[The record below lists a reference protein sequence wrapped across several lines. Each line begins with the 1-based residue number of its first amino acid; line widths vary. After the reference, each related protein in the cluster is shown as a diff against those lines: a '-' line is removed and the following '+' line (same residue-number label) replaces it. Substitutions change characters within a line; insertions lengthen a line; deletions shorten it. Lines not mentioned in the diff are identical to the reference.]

1 MDDAA
6 PNVTPPSSSVEPRSG
21 PPGLSAPPEAASRA
35 RGQAWFSDLAEPPL
49 AIVGLTLLGTA
60 LFLVNLGGYPF
71 YTKGEPREAVI
82 VFNMLHGGGFILPLR
97 AGIEVP
103 SKPLLM
109 HWLAAII
116 SMLAGGVSEWTVRM
130 PSGLFA
136 VGGMLAAYLY
146 MRRLFDNRSGFLT
159 ALVLGTTVQY
169 LQAGSGARV
178 DMTLTFFLE
187 IALFEF
193 ILIAEGLTERRMT
206 LYFAIAMAVL
216 SKGPVGLVLP
226 ALVALVWI
234 AIEGR
239 WSLLRELRLGRGA
252 ALVALLAGGWY
263 LAAALAGGMPFV
275 HKQLLAENLFR
286 FMHNSAFHE
295 GHAHPFYYME
305 GALVAGFLPWTPL
318 LLMVFAQAVRHPR
331 PIGPRLSYLM
341 VWFGVVLL
349 FYNLPQSKRGV
360 YLLAL
365 YPALA
370 ALLAIY
376 VEAAARAPD
385 ASERWIRWLARLAAA
400 GFGLAGVA
408 ALLGLGLLAFA
419 PHALELVLSNL
430 IINNHDFVPQLGL
443 AVAAYPL
450 IAMGLTIAMLA
461 IGVFAIRGRRSAEG
475 LCVTATGGTICLAL
489 AANLFVVPA
498 LANTLT
504 LEPFTHEAMNIVGTH
519 SVGYM
524 GALNYDVAYYSER
537 TLPVVSIWG
546 GPRPDYLI
554 AWREEFLRLPPSK
567 RAQFRA
573 VLLSHPTELDGS
585 GGMVLLRCAPANPP
599 EIPGPPGAEPPR
611 KGEPPEFDVR
621 IPPQSKAA

>member
-6 PNVTPPSSSVEPRSG
+6 TSASQPS
-21 PPGLSAPPEAASRA
+21 LSPEAPSVSPAGASGGLRA
-35 RGQAWFSDLAEPPL
+35 LAWFSDLAEPPL
-49 AIVGLTLLGTA
+49 AIVLLALLGA
-60 LFLVNLGGYPF
+60 VLFLVNLGGYPF
-71 YTKGEPREAVI
+71 YTKGEPREAVT

-97 AGIEVP
+97 AGVELP

-116 SMLAGGVSEWTVRM
+116 SILAGGVSEWTVRM

-136 VGGMLAAYLY
+136 IGGMLAAYLY
-146 MRRLFDNRSGFLT
+146 MRRLFDDRIGFLT
-159 ALVLGTTVQY
+159 ALILGTTAQY

-187 IALFEF
+187 IAFFEF
-193 ILIAEGLTERRMT
+193 IMIAEGLTARRMT

-226 ALVALVWI
+226 GLVALVWI
-234 AIEGR
+234 ALEGR
-239 WSLLRELRLGRGA
+239 WQLLREMRLVRGA

-263 LAAALAGGMPFV
+263 AAAALTGGMPFV

-286 FMHNSAFHE
+286 FVHDSAFHE

-305 GALVAGFLPWTPL
+305 GALLAGFMPWTPL
-318 LLMVFAQAVRHPR
+318 LLIVFVQAARRPR
-331 PIGPRLSYLM
+331 RMDRRLSYLM
-341 VWFGVVLL
+341 VWFAAVLI
-349 FYNLPQSKRGV
+349 FYNVPQSKRGV

-376 VEAAARAPD
+376 LEAAARVPD
-385 ASERWIRWLARLAAA
+385 VSVSWIRWLSRLAALC
-400 GFGLAGVA
+400 FVMAGVD
-408 ALLGLGLLAFA
+408 ALLGLGMLAFA
-419 PHALELVLSNL
+419 PRALELGLRIMV
-430 IINNHDFVPQLGL
+430 IDDYDFVPQLEL
-443 AVAAYPL
+443 AAAAHPL
-450 IAMGLTIAMLA
+450 VAMGLGVAMIA
-461 IGVFAIRGRRSAEG
+461 IGVFAVRGRQSAER
-475 LCVTATGGTICLAL
+475 LCIAVTGATACLAL

-498 LANTLT
+498 LANALT
-504 LEPFTHEAMNIVGTH
+504 LEPFTQEAMNIVGTN

-524 GALNYDVAYYSER
+524 GALNYDVAYYSR
-537 TLPVVSIWG
+537 RDMPVVSIWS
-546 GPRPDYLI
+546 GPRPDFLI
-554 AWREEFLRLPPSK
+554 AWREEFMRLPPSV

-585 GGMVLLRCAPANPP
+585 GGMVLLRCEPGHAP
-599 EIPGPPGAEPPR
+599 ELPGAPSVEPPS
-611 KGEPPEFDVR
+611 KGEPPKFNV
-621 IPPQSKAA
+621 

>member
-6 PNVTPPSSSVEPRSG
+6 PSASLPLEPRAPSPA
-21 PPGLSAPPEAASRA
+21 PPGCADDGA
-35 RGQAWFSDLAEPPL
+35 RGLAWFSDLAEPPL
-49 AIVGLTLLGTA
+49 AILVLVLVGAA

-71 YTKGEPREAVI
+71 YTKGEPREAVT

-116 SMLAGGVSEWTVRM
+116 SILAGGVSEWTIRL

-136 VGGMLAAYLY
+136 IGGMLAAYLY
-146 MRRLFDNRSGFLT
+146 LRRLFDQRVGFLA

-169 LQAGSGARV
+169 MQAGGGARV

-187 IALFEF
+187 IAFFEF
-193 ILIAEGLTERRMT
+193 ILIAEGLTARRMT

-216 SKGPVGLVLP
+216 SKGPIGVVLP
-226 ALVALVWI
+226 GMVALAWI
-234 AIEGR
+234 AVEGR
-239 WSLLRELRLGRGA
+239 WKLLRDLHLGRGA

-263 LAAALAGGMPFV
+263 VAAALAGGTPFV

-286 FMHNSAFHE
+286 VVRYSAFHE

-305 GALVAGFLPWTPL
+305 GALMAGFMPWTPL
-318 LLMVFAQAVRHPR
+318 LLIVFVQAARRPR
-331 PIGPRLSYLM
+331 QMDSRLAYLM
-341 VWFGVVLL
+341 VWFVVVLL

-376 VEAAARAPD
+376 VEAAARVLD
-385 ASERWIRWLARLAAA
+385 VSGTWIRWLSHLTAVFFVIA
-400 GFGLAGVA
+400 GIDALIGLA
-408 ALLGLGLLAFA
+408 LLAFA
-419 PHALELVLSNL
+419 PHALELGLKNL
-430 IINNHDFVPQLGL
+430 VINDYDFVPQLEL
-443 AVAAYPL
+443 AVAAHPFIGMTL
-450 IAMGLTIAMLA
+450 GVAMIA
-461 IGVFAIRGRRSAEG
+461 IGAFAIRRRHGAER
-475 LCVTATGGTICLAL
+475 LCVTLTGGMICLAL

-498 LANTLT
+498 LANALT

-524 GALNYDVAYYSER
+524 GALNYDVAYYSAR
-537 TLPVVSIWG
+537 TLPVVSIWS
-546 GPRPDYLI
+546 GPRPDFLI
-554 AWREEFLRLPPSK
+554 AWREEFLRLPPAT
-567 RAQFRA
+567 RAQFGA

-585 GGMVLLRCAPANPP
+585 GGMVLLRCEPSYAP
-599 EIPGPPGAEPPR
+599 EIPKPPGAEPPP
-611 KGEPPEFDVR
+611 KTEPPEFDV
-621 IPPQSKAA
+621 